1 MGESGCGGVE
11 QAESPLA
18 RLRYRR
24 LCVQWRK
31 GDGRPADT
39 EKCETRV
46 QSIWRRAQLAE
57 LADLSFEVRTDV
69 VPRLIFHRK
78 DDSQPRVRRRAPFDG
93 AAGSRSLNRESWSK
107 ARVPADRTSRA
118 GYARRIAAPRR
129 YSYIERMTE
138 RLKTTVA
145 LLFFALR
152 RWSRQ
157 PLTSSEVIPAG
168 WRSLKCRK
176 SSITTRR

>member
-1 MGESGCGGVE
+1 MGESGRGGVE

-18 RLRYRR
+18 RLRDRR

-78 DDSQPRVRRRAPFDG
+78 DDSQHQ
-93 AAGSRSLNRESWSK
+93 
-107 ARVPADRTSRA
+107 
-118 GYARRIAAPRR
+118 
-129 YSYIERMTE
+129 
-138 RLKTTVA
+138 
-145 LLFFALR
+145 
-152 RWSRQ
+152 RQ
-157 PLTSSEVIPAG
+157 MAFGGEHHLTLMLGVV
-168 WRSLKCRK
+168 L
-176 SSITTRR
+176 

>member
-1 MGESGCGGVE
+1 SGCGGVE

-78 DDSQPRVRRRAPFDG
+78 DDSQPRV
-93 AAGSRSLNRESWSK
+93 
-107 ARVPADRTSRA
+107 PADRTSRA

-176 SSITTRR
+176 NSITTRR

>member
-39 EKCETRV
+39 DNSETRV

-57 LADLSFEVRTDV
+57 VAELSLAVRTAV
-69 VPRLIFHRK
+69 VRRLIFHRK
-78 DDSQPRVRRRAPFDG
+78 CGSQARGRRRAPFCG
-93 AAGSRSLNRESWSK
+93 VAGSRCLDRESESN

-118 GYARRIAAPRR
+118 G
-129 YSYIERMTE
+129 
-138 RLKTTVA
+138 
-145 LLFFALR
+145 
-152 RWSRQ
+152 
-157 PLTSSEVIPAG
+157 
-168 WRSLKCRK
+168 
-176 SSITTRR
+176 

>member
-1 MGESGCGGVE
+1 MGESGRGGVE

-78 DDSQPRVRRRAPFDG
+78 DDSQPRVRQRAPFDG
-93 AAGSRSLNRESWSK
+93 AAGSRSLICSLAGSAAQLECGSGVCREK
-107 ARVPADRTSRA
+107 RCRLRIDGECRA
-118 GYARRIAAPRR
+118 
-129 YSYIERMTE
+129 
-138 RLKTTVA
+138 
-145 LLFFALR
+145 
-152 RWSRQ
+152 Q
-157 PLTSSEVIPAG
+157 
-168 WRSLKCRK
+168 
-176 SSITTRR
+176 